1 MLDATASEEQGAAL
15 APVPGARWQATLA
28 LRFARLD
35 AHTRLV
41 HRDHQGPLVV
51 QKTLHPEGPTVC
63 QAVIVHP
70 PGGIAGGDA
79 IDLGVELGNNA
90 HAQLITPGAAKW
102 YRSGGCFARQSFAAT
117 LASGAVLEWLPH
129 EAILFDGAQAR
140 ILTRLQLTGSAI
152 AFAWDIVCLG
162 RTAHG
167 EYFARG
173 DLHQRIEVVRDGALV
188 WVEQN
193 VITPG
198 SAVRA
203 ALPGLAGHAVFGTLL
218 VAAPVIEDAWLA
230 VARAVGSDLAL
241 DLAPHDCAVTRV
253 PGALL
258 ARCRA
263 DATGDARAWL
273 TALWVALRPMV
284 IGRPA
289 LLPRLW
295 ST

>member
-1 MLDATASEEQGAAL
+1 MLDATASNEQSAAS
-15 APVPGARWQATLA
+15 APPRDARWQAMLA
-28 LRFARLD
+28 LRFAHLD
-35 AHTRLV
+35 AHTRLI
-41 HRDHQGPLVV
+41 HREHHGPLVV
-51 QKTLHPEGPTVC
+51 QKTLYPEGPAVC

-79 IDLGVELGNNA
+79 IDLVVELGANA

-102 YRSGGCFARQSFAAT
+102 YRSAGQEARQSLVAT
-117 LASGAVLEWLPH
+117 VAPGAVLEWLPH

-140 ILTRLQLTGSAI
+140 IRTRLQLTGSAI
-152 AFAWDIVCLG
+152 ALAWDIVCLG

-167 EYFARG
+167 EQFARG

-193 VITPG
+193 VIAAG
-198 SAVRA
+198 SGVRA

-230 VARAVGSDLAL
+230 VARAVGSDLAA
-241 DLAPHDCAVTRV
+241 DVAPHDCAVTRV

-258 ARCRA
+258 ARCRSHS
-263 DATGDARAWL
+263 TGDARAWL

-284 IGRPA
+284 IDRPA